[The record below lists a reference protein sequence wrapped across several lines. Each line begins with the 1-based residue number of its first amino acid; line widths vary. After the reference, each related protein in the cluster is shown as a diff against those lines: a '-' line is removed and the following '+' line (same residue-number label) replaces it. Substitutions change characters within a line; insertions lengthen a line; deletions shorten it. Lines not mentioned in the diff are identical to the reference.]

1 MTVST
6 EYTKVR
12 LLPRMVVWDVLCAEF
27 RWINLDALV
36 WIQHNVKSDWKL
48 VSENIR
54 GNAENPV
61 YHIAFADEKDAIMF
75 KLLWL

>member
-1 MTVST
+1 
-6 EYTKVR
+6 
-12 LLPRMVVWDVLCAEF
+12 MVVWDALFAAF

-36 WIQHNVKSDWKL
+36 WVQHNVKSDWKL
-48 VSENIR
+48 ISENIR

-61 YHIAFADEKDAIMF
+61 YHILFADEKDAIMF